1 MMDSLADAQ
10 YPWKERA
17 RESGSESVCVCWEK
31 VIERRPL
38 EIFFHPIRIILTPH
52 PSARSPC
59 AGEPATAP
67 ISALTLSQRLLDA
80 AWTCVT
86 VVIRIAGLM
95 LN

>member
-1 MMDSLADAQ
+1 MHNTPGRSVL
-10 YPWKERA
+10 ERA
-17 RESGSESVCVCWEK
+17 AVRVCACVGEK

-59 AGEPATAP
+59 AGDPATAP